1 MDKNKNKK
9 TKKYIQYSLIINAIT
24 LLTAVFIYRPFFE
37 ENDDAFLSMIAEGA
51 YGAREVHLIYA
62 NVILGYIYKAL
73 YTICPFIRWHSVLQY
88 LFIFIALT
96 AFSYLIQVI
105 CAEKGHEKTGR
116 LLPIIFLLAVFHEA
130 YVSVQYSKSATL
142 VSAIAYVLILYG
154 TLGRRTGGSKPEKQE
169 PAGSSGNTAIRVLAY
184 ILIVYGMLLRDSSF
198 LLASLVMLPML
209 IYDFARNMKIAGGSR
224 GKVFMKY
231 FIAFAPVAVC
241 FLIFT
246 LVNKAAYNRDA
257 AWKDF
262 MEYNTVRM
270 DFQDYRYDLLDYNKY
285 ASRLKQMGI
294 NENDAILYITWQ
306 FGDDSVLTR
315 EKMEEV
321 LKDAPSRWTPVEC
334 IKALIQHVYEDVLVF
349 DPLVIAFIISVI
361 YLIFSLVRK
370 HESGCFLMLILE
382 LVEFAGILVYYEYCG
397 RWTHRIVFA
406 AMLVLVVELMCL
418 IAVKGLLDKP
428 AAGEN
433 LSMVRAVV
441 TLMAVFCIAALLGN
455 RFDYNS
461 YKRSD
466 TDYHA
471 MLGSLKDN
479 KDTLYIADTFT
490 FQKAYRY
497 DVFRP
502 YEQGSLDN
510 FAAVGSWFV
519 NSPITKRI
527 TEKYGYS
534 NPFTALAGKDSVD
547 KSVLLIDN
555 MYFNEKLT
563 YLRDHYGDI
572 DLEKTAEEFGFTI
585 YGKRTR

>member
-1 MDKNKNKK
+1 MPKNKK
-9 TKKYIQYSLIINAIT
+9 KYKNYIQYSLIINAIT
-24 LLTAVFIYRPFFE
+24 LLAAVFIYRPFFE

-88 LFIFIALT
+88 LFMFIALT

-105 CAEKGHEKTGR
+105 CAEKEHEKTGR
-116 LLPIIFLLAVFHEA
+116 LLPIVFLLAVFHEA

-154 TLGRRTGGSKPEKQE
+154 TSGWCTGGSKPEKQE
-169 PAGSSGNTAIRVLAY
+169 QAGPSGNTAVRVLAY

-209 IYDFARNMKIAGGSR
+209 IYDFARNMKTAGGSR

-262 MEYNTVRM
+262 MKYNAVRM

-285 ASRLKQMGI
+285 ASRLKQMDI

-321 LKDAPSRWTPVEC
+321 LKDAPSRWSPVEC
-334 IKALIQHVYEDVLVF
+334 VKALIQHVYEDVLIF

-406 AMLVLVVELMCL
+406 AMLVLAVELMCL

-585 YGKRTR
+585 YGKRPR